1 MTNAKKGVFQ
11 ITVDLKSLQI
21 KSTNKFCSY
30 QVVTKCQFKMAFQKF
45 KILQNIF
52 VGKILSDPFTL
63 QFTARIKLLNFE
75 LLKNSMASRQI
86 QAISFH
92 LIAMINQLI

>member
-21 KSTNKFCSY
+21 KIAITNF
-30 QVVTKCQFKMAFQKF
+30 VLTVTKCQFKMVFQKF

-52 VGKILSDPFTL
+52 FDKILSDPITL
-63 QFTARIKLLNFE
+63 QFTVGPWGPSYI
-75 LLKNSMASRQI
+75 
-86 QAISFH
+86 ISNTNTP
-92 LIAMINQLI
+92 ANCY

>member
-1 MTNAKKGVFQ
+1 MSIQNG
-11 ITVDLKSLQI
+11 IS
-21 KSTNKFCSY
+21 
-30 QVVTKCQFKMAFQKF
+30 KF

-52 VGKILSDPFTL
+52 FDIILSDPFTL
-63 QFTARIKLLNFE
+63 QFTAGIKLLNSE

-92 LIAMINQLI
+92 LIAMINQLM

>member
-1 MTNAKKGVFQ
+1 MNAKKGVFQ

-21 KSTNKFCSY
+21 KITIPNFVFIKLLHIVNSNGISI
-30 QVVTKCQFKMAFQKF
+30 QKY
-45 KILQNIF
+45 KILQNILF
-52 VGKILSDPFTL
+52 DKILSDPFTL
-63 QFTARIKLLNFE
+63 QFTAGFKLSNSE

-92 LIAMINQLI
+92 LITIIN

>member
-21 KSTNKFCSY
+21 KIAITNF
-30 QVVTKCQFKMAFQKF
+30 VLIVTKYQFKMVFQKF

-52 VGKILSDPFTL
+52 FDKILSDPFTL
-63 QFTARIKLLNFE
+63 QFTAGIKLLNSE

-92 LIAMINQLI
+92 LIAMINQLM

>member
-11 ITVDLKSLQI
+11 ITVDLKNL
-21 KSTNKFCSY
+21 NNFCSSCY
-30 QVVTKCQFKMAFQKF
+30 KMSIQNGISKF

-52 VGKILSDPFTL
+52 FDKILSDPFTL
-63 QFTARIKLLNFE
+63 QFTAGIKLLNSE

-92 LIAMINQLI
+92 LIAMINQLM

>member
-1 MTNAKKGVFQ
+1 MFQ

-21 KSTNKFCSY
+21 KISITNF
-30 QVVTKCQFKMAFQKF
+30 VLIVTKCQFKMAFQKF
-45 KILQNIF
+45 KILQNVF
-52 VGKILSDPFTL
+52 FDKILSDPFTL
-63 QFTARIKLLNFE
+63 QFTVGIKLSNSE

-92 LIAMINQLI
+92 LIARINQLI

>member
-1 MTNAKKGVFQ
+1 
-11 ITVDLKSLQI
+11 
-21 KSTNKFCSY
+21 
-30 QVVTKCQFKMAFQKF
+30 MAFQKF
-45 KILQNIF
+45 KIFQNIF
-52 VGKILSDPFTL
+52 FDKIISDPFTL
-63 QFTARIKLLNFE
+63 QLTTGIKSLNSE

>member
-21 KSTNKFCSY
+21 KIAITNLNF
-30 QVVTKCQFKMAFQKF
+30 VLIFTKCQFKMVFQKI

-52 VGKILSDPFTL
+52 FDKILSDPFTL
-63 QFTARIKLLNFE
+63 QFTAGIKLR
-75 LLKNSMASRQI
+75 AP
-86 QAISFH
+86 
-92 LIAMINQLI
+92 

>member
-21 KSTNKFCSY
+21 KI
-30 QVVTKCQFKMAFQKF
+30 VVTKCQFKMAYQKF

-52 VGKILSDPFTL
+52 FDKILSDPFTL
-63 QFTARIKLLNFE
+63 QFTAGIKLLNSE
-75 LLKNSMASRQI
+75 LHKNSMASRQI

-92 LIAMINQLI
+92 IIAMINQLI